1 MIRDKQGNELSRA
14 TQEAADIYVQAIEV
28 LNLYR
33 GDPLALLNN
42 AIGLA
47 PDFAMAYIVKAYL
60 LGVATEPE
68 ATAEASA
75 LVRQL
80 KGMSLTRQ
88 EQSHV
93 TALQHLVDG
102 NWTRA
107 ALVLDRHNMEHP
119 FDLVALQAGHLIDF
133 YRANGRNLR
142 DRIARVLPQWSEK
155 IPGYSIVLGMYAF
168 GLEENGDYSR
178 AEAIGRQ
185 AVDMQPLDC
194 WAHHAVAHVMEMQGR
209 AEDGIGWM
217 VSRHHHWAGDD
228 NFFKVHN
235 FWHQCLFYLDL
246 EQPHKAIALY
256 DRWIRNGR
264 STVALDLVDAS
275 ALLWRLNLLGVD
287 VGDRWVEL
295 AECWD
300 LHVPGSNYPFNDWHA
315 AMAYAGA
322 ERTDDLEQM
331 LGTLQVNGQGNTEAA
346 RWTRET
352 GIPLVKGFK
361 AFWQGDYRQA
371 TDLLYDAGFIAN
383 SFGGSNAQRDI
394 IDLTSTEAALRG
406 NLQELGQA
414 LTHGRLALKSR
425 GAINRQLFARSAA
438 ALRMV
443 KSGVMENTIEK
454 RVEGVMLQGFAT

>member
-1 MIRDKQGNELSRA
+1 MITDTQGNELAGA
-14 TQEAADIYVQAIEV
+14 TPDAAAIYCHAIEAF
-28 LNLYR
+28 NLYR
-33 GDPLALLNN
+33 GDPLALLDT

-47 PDFAMAYIVKAYL
+47 PDFSMAYIVKAYL

-75 LVRQL
+75 IVHGL
-80 KGMSLTRQ
+80 KGRSLNPR
-88 EQSHV
+88 EHSHV
-93 TALQHLVDG
+93 SALQQLVNG

-107 ALVLDRHNMEHP
+107 ALLLDRHNMVYP
-119 FDLVALQAGHLIDF
+119 FDLVALQAGHLVDF
-133 YRANGRNLR
+133 YRANARNLR
-142 DRIARVLPQWSEK
+142 DRIARILPQWSDTV
-155 IPGYSIVLGMYAF
+155 PGYSLLLGMYAF
-168 GLEENGDYSR
+168 GLEENGDFRR
-178 AEAIGRQ
+178 AEDMGRQ
-185 AVDMQPLDC
+185 AVDIQPLDC

-217 VSRHHHWAGDD
+217 ITRHHHWAGDD

-235 FWHQCLFYLDL
+235 VWHQCLFYLDID
-246 EQPHKAIALY
+246 QPHKAVALY
-256 DRWIRNGR
+256 DRWIRNGH

-275 ALLWRLNLLGVD
+275 ALLWRLSLLGVD

-322 ERTDDLEQM
+322 GRGDDLTH
-331 LGTLQVNGQGNTEAA
+331 LLATLEVSGQGNTETA

-352 GIPLVKGFK
+352 GIPLIQGFE

-371 TDLLYDAGFIAN
+371 AERLFDAGFIAN

-394 IDLTSTEAALRG
+394 IELTTTEAALRG
-406 NLQELGQA
+406 NLQEMGQA
-414 LTHGRLALKSR
+414 LAHGRLALKPR
-425 GAINRQLFARSAA
+425 GAINRQLLARSKATVA
-438 ALRMV
+438 P
-443 KSGVMENTIEK
+443 
-454 RVEGVMLQGFAT
+454 VEAMQVA